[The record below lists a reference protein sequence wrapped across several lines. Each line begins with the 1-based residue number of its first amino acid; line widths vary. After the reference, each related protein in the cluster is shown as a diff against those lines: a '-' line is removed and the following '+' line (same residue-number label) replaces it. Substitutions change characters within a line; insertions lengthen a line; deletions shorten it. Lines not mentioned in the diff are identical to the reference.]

1 MQVYIGLCYFEKIGT
16 VDGTFG
22 TVIGTVD
29 GTVNFPEI
37 WYFKIKNKGKLS
49 TISNE
54 SIELQIHV
62 VEVVKIV
69 FLKKVNS
76 RLLIIGDI

>member
-16 VDGTFG
+16 VDDTFGTVIG

-37 WYFKIKNKGKLS
+37 
-49 TISNE
+49 
-54 SIELQIHV
+54 
-62 VEVVKIV
+62 
-69 FLKKVNS
+69 
-76 RLLIIGDI
+76 